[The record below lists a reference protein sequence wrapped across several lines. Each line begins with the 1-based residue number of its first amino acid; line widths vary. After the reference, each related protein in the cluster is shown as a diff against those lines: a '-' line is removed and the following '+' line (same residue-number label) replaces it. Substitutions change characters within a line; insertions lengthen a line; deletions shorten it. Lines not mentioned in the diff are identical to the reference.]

1 MQPVTRAE
9 VSARAGREVLHN
21 QGRTIARGGVPK
33 PLLRL
38 DAMSIWERSGTRAR
52 RALWFGGLLVLL
64 AGIVGMHGLNSH
76 AGGMDPAAHSIVLH
90 DSSAATVASS
100 GHDVAAA
107 VHEVV
112 GPAVTLA
119 SSAVAAGEFGMDAGM
134 AGMCMAVLALA
145 LTLLLVRLGTAPAI
159 PLYRLAGAPV
169 RGLAPH
175 ARDPDPPSLI
185 HLSIQRC

>member
-1 MQPVTRAE
+1 
-9 VSARAGREVLHN
+9 
-21 QGRTIARGGVPK
+21 
-33 PLLRL
+33 
-38 DAMSIWERSGTRAR
+38 MSIWERSGTTAR

-64 AGIVGMHGLNSH
+64 AGIVGMHGLNTH
-76 AGGMDPAAHSIVLH
+76 AGGMDPAAHAIVLH
-90 DSSAATVASS
+90 DASAAAVASS
-100 GHDVAAA
+100 GHEAMAAA
-107 VHEVV
+107 VNEMS

-119 SSAVAAGEFGMDAGM
+119 ASAVAAAESGMDAGM

-145 LTLLLVRLGTAPAI
+145 LTVLLRMLGTAPAL

-169 RGLAPH
+169 RRLAPH